1 LLLHVDLCAVSWVPS
16 DYITFSILW
25 IPTCSLFRNL
35 IVGKKKN
42 YCRVQLASIGFSNNC
57 LSCWCL
63 LQSRPGLCFCK
74 PWADLHWASSFWPQ
88 CLLQRWITISS
99 LDLCAIIWSWSHG
112 WPTQACRRLSLHQ
125 KIREGTHIH
134 THQQTSSSKSLK
146 KPIKN
151 VLRTHVSKPLIH
163 FFPSFYY
170 LQISPT
176 TPLRYKQLWRSR
188 TFFTCQFFF

>member
-1 LLLHVDLCAVSWVPS
+1 MSAKWLHHFFHSLDPYLLLIPQFDCA
-16 DYITFSILW
+16 
-25 IPTCSLFRNL
+25 
-35 IVGKKKN
+35 KKKD
-42 YCRVQLASIGFSNNC
+42 YCRVQLASSGFLNNC

-125 KIREGTHIH
+125 KIWEGTHIH
-134 THQQTSSSKSLK
+134 THQQTSSSKSLCQKK

-151 VLRTHVSKPLIH
+151 VLRTYVSKPLVH

-170 LQISPT
+170 LQISPYNT
-176 TPLRYKQLWRSR
+176 TKVYKQLWRSR
-188 TFFTCQFFF
+188 TFFTC